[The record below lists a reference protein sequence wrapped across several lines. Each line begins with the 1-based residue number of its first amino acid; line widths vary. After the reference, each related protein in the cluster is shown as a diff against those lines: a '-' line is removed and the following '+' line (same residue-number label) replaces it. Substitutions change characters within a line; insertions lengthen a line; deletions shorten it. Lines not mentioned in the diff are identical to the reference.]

1 MTNRRLTRIAGRLSG
16 EEGQLSA
23 NSHGKFKKDDARGS
37 RSSPCS
43 FSDRE
48 NLLSSRSLTTVQDDE
63 YFPSFLTAL
72 QSTPKADPS
81 KESAPCTESEE
92 TVLSSKAKPRL
103 TFAESLYMNRNYQQG
118 IEVPDDSHFSFSD
131 KYQTGLSARRRKKAG
146 ADNDREVE
154 YESVAPPPTMS
165 LLDPVGVVAGCYSVE
180 DDQDV
185 AATAARRNA
194 AAVRSSYYPNVC
206 SEEWGQDKQYWVT
219 VFGFPSNA
227 KSFILHQFQSMGEV
241 VNYSSSCGGNWL
253 HLRYHTRLQAEQAL
267 SYDGR
272 TLVKNI
278 MVGVKKC
285 YPSDREATTLDDTT
299 VSSYFGARAQVNL
312 GSRDLEVARLT
323 PRLCCLHDASKT
335 FAHVF

>member
-1 MTNRRLTRIAGRLSG
+1 M
-16 EEGQLSA
+16 A
-23 NSHGKFKKDDARGS
+23 NSS
-37 RSSPCS
+37 RP
-43 FSDRE
+43 
-48 NLLSSRSLTTVQDDE
+48 LTTVQDDE

-81 KESAPCTESEE
+81 KKSAPCTESKA
-92 TVLSSKAKPRL
+92 TVLSSKANPRL
-103 TFAESLYMNRNYQQG
+103 TFAESLYMNRNNQQG
-118 IEVPDDSHFSFSD
+118 IEVPDDSPFSFSD

-154 YESVAPPPTMS
+154 YESAAPPPSMS
-165 LLDPVGVVAGCYSVE
+165 LLDSVGVVAGCYSVE
-180 DDQDV
+180 DDEDV

-194 AAVRSSYYPNVC
+194 VAVRSLYYPN
-206 SEEWGQDKQYWVT
+206 
-219 VFGFPSNA
+219 
-227 KSFILHQFQSMGEV
+227 
-241 VNYSSSCGGNWL
+241 
-253 HLRYHTRLQAEQAL
+253 AEQAL

-312 GSRDLEVARLT
+312 GSRDLEVEPTDAEIMLPPRRQQDICSRLVSY
-323 PRLCCLHDASKT
+323 LFKW
-335 FAHVF
+335 